1 MGIDPHPR
9 RDNVCFRALVPHAPA
24 LSTSVVGHGHASQA
38 RFRSPTS
45 AHADTVTKVPS
56 CVLLLTRRWQ
66 VVTGPVSFAP
76 HLFFCAKLHSMRCG
90 ASQLPLQWQ
99 DNETPA
105 QARCLARP
113 ATFELPKGSK
123 GYHAA
128 TPKTTPPWRPTHR
141 PQTNPQQ
148 VPKSISEWEK
158 HARAPARNAPATTAP
173 LGGHACVQT

>member
-1 MGIDPHPR
+1 MLVASSKLRRNLPIAADERGRIDPRPR
-9 RDNVCFRALVPHAPA
+9 RGKVCFRALVPHAPA
-24 LSTSVVGHGHASQA
+24 LSTSVVGHGHASHA

-113 ATFELPKGSK
+113 ATFELSKGSK
-123 GYHAA
+123 GYHASHILPDRSRKS
-128 TPKTTPPWRPTHR
+128 TWRPQLS
-141 PQTNPQQ
+141 PL
-148 VPKSISEWEK
+148 
-158 HARAPARNAPATTAP
+158 AR
-173 LGGHACVQT
+173 